1 MSRPAVSVVIP
12 SWNGREYLDV
22 VLPSLRGQTLGV
34 HEVVVI
40 DNGSSDGSTEHLR
53 SEYPEVRVVSLDC
66 NVGFAAAV
74 NRGVAAARGEMVA
87 VVNNDLELDPRWLEE
102 IVAAL
107 RDHPEAA
114 SATGK
119 MLFYD
124 RRELIDGAGDF
135 TSWYAVSAPRGRGE
149 VDRGQYDAPEPVFS
163 ACGGAALYR
172 RVALEAV
179 GPFDED
185 FFAYAEDVDWGF
197 RAQLAGWTC
206 RYAPGAVA
214 FHMGAATSTRIPGF
228 ARYLFFRNTLAL
240 AAKNWPARALLRHA
254 HRLLLYVAKSGA
266 ASLRGGWFGAW
277 ARGLRDF
284 LVGLPHTLRKRRA
297 VQASR
302 RVGLD
307 YLDTVVRADYPLESR
322 ILAFVDAA
330 ILNRR

>member
-1 MSRPAVSVVIP
+1 MVSVVIP

-22 VLPSLRGQTLGV
+22 VLPSLRAQTLV
-34 HEVVVI
+34 EHEVVVV
-40 DNGSSDGSTEHLR
+40 DNGSSDGTVAHLR
-53 SEYPEVRVVSLDC
+53 AEYPEVRVVELGR
-66 NVGFAAAV
+66 NAGFAAAV
-74 NRGVAAARGEMVA
+74 NRGVEASRGSLVA

-102 IVAAL
+102 IAAAL
-107 RDHPEAA
+107 DAHPEAG

-149 VDRGQYDAPEPVFS
+149 VDRGQYDRPEPVFS

-172 RVALEAV
+172 RAALDAV

-206 RYAPGAVA
+206 RYVPGARA
-214 FHMGAATSTRIPGF
+214 YHMGAATSGRIPGF

-240 AAKNWPARALLRHA
+240 AVKDWPARALARHA

-266 ASLRGGWFGAW
+266 ASVRGGWFGAY

-284 LVGLPHTLRKRRA
+284 ARGLPRTLRKRRA
-297 VQASR
+297 VQRSR

-307 YLDTVVRADYPLESR
+307 YLDAIVGADYPLESR